1 VDEPHIGWQGKREV
15 KTERG
20 RWVKKRKVEME
31 KGEGGDESCGS
42 KGCRMAII
50 ECEGRGGMSRGR
62 GKRRR

>member
-1 VDEPHIGWQGKREV
+1 V